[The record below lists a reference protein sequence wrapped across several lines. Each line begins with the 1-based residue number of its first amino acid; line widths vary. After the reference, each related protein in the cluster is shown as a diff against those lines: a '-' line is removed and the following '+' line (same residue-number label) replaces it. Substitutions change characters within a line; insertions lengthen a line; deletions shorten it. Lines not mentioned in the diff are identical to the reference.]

1 MKWLF
6 FVLTMKCAV
15 RISEHLKYWWY
26 NSQAQNLNAE
36 LQDIRTDTLDIC
48 CGPISCLLLRD
59 SSFHWGRELCF
70 CWMWSEEKNIRME
83 HIYLRTH
90 LERKKKLLL
99 KIFMFAEM
107 FWFSSGKIKERN
119 LNVLLLLKHTT
130 LHSNTVSWCQRW
142 DSFPP
147 V

>member
-90 LERKKKLLL
+90 LERKKKAT
-99 KIFMFAEM
+99 IENFHVC
-107 FWFSSGKIKERN
+107 W
-119 LNVLLLLKHTT
+119 NVLIFLRKNKRKKPKCLTVIKTY
-130 LHSNTVSWCQRW
+130 HS
-142 DSFPP
+142 SF
-147 V
+147 